1 LNEVITDK
9 KDNFF
14 RVVQELISQQ
24 KFGEAIN
31 YLQKIVETDP
41 ENFEAAALLEQIQ
54 KIMEYRN
61 KDIFSST
68 NLDMDPWM
76 E

>member
-1 LNEVITDK
+1 VIANK

-14 RVVQELISQQ
+14 RVAQELISQQ

-41 ENFEAAALLEQIQ
+41 ENSEAVALLEQIQ

>member
-1 LNEVITDK
+1 MD
-9 KDNFF
+9 DNNNFYKVT
-14 RVVQELISQQ
+14 RTLISQK

-31 YLQKIVETDP
+31 YLQKIMKTGTNNKEVSI
-41 ENFEAAALLEQIQ
+41 LLEQVI
-54 KIMEYRN
+54 KITEYEN

-68 NLDMDPWM
+68 NLDMDPWL

>member
-1 LNEVITDK
+1 MDY
-9 KDNFF
+9 DNDFYK
-14 RVVQELISQQ
+14 VTKTLINQK

-31 YLQKIVETDP
+31 YLQKILKTGTNKKEVSI
-41 ENFEAAALLEQIQ
+41 LLEQIK
-54 KIMEYRN
+54 KIAEYQN

-68 NLDMDPWM
+68 NLDMDPWL

>member
-1 LNEVITDK
+1 MITDK

-14 RVVQELISQQ
+14 RVAQELISQQ

-41 ENFEAAALLEQIQ
+41 ENSEASALLEQIQ
-54 KIMEYRN
+54 KIIEYRN